1 MSVTRKHNDHIAKVL
16 EQLQHREIQIGFFE
30 TAHYPDGTPVAYVAA
45 IHEFGYAAGNIPP
58 RPFMRPAAA
67 DNKAAWASQIAAG
80 VRASLRGAIN
90 LDSAL
95 GQVGFMAAG
104 NVQQAI
110 RAVTSPGLSDSTIR
124 NRRTRKN
131 RNKNQSTKPLIDTA
145 TMLQAVTS
153 KVETI

>member
-1 MSVTRKHNDHIAKVL
+1 MAVQRNRNNNAARILD
-16 EQLQHREIQIGFFE
+16 QLKHREIQVGFFE
-30 TAHYPDGTPVAYVAA
+30 SAVYPDGTPVAYVAA
-45 IHEFGYAAGNIPP
+45 IQEFGYPAGNIPS
-58 RPFMRPAAA
+58 RPFMRPAAE
-67 DNKAAWASQIAAG
+67 DNKVEWARQIAAG
-80 VRASLRGAIN
+80 VRASLRGAIG
-90 LDSAL
+90 LDAAL
-95 GQVGFMAAG
+95 GQIGFIAAG

-110 RAVTSPGLSDSTIR
+110 RAVTSPGLDDSTIR

>member
-1 MSVTRKHNDHIAKVL
+1 MAVQRNLNDNIAKVFD
-16 EQLQHREIQIGFFE
+16 QLKHREIQVGFFD

-45 IHEFGYAAGNIPP
+45 IQEFGYAAGNIPP

-67 DNKAAWASQIAAG
+67 DNKAAWATQIAAG

-95 GQVGFMAAG
+95 GQVGFIAAG

-110 RAVTSPGLSDSTIR
+110 RAVTTPGLRESTIR

-131 RNKNQSTKPLIDTA
+131 RNKNQSVKPLIDTA